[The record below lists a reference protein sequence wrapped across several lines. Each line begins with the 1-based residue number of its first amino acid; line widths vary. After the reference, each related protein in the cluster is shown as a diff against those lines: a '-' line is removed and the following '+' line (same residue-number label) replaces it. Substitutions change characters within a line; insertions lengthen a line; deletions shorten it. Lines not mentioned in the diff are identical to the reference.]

1 MKPVKITTFSVQIQ
15 VISCICLIARYK
27 SKYES
32 KHSVITKAT
41 ISRLLILGMQQ
52 YLISYQ
58 TVRPVG
64 PVWFD
69 TQRQTTVFRYVSASA
84 KTSSELGTAA
94 HIVQVDRLRSRG

>member
-1 MKPVKITTFSVQIQ
+1 MTTFSVLIQ
-15 VISCICLIARYK
+15 VISCIFLIARYK

-32 KHSVITKAT
+32 KHSVITNAT

-58 TVRPVG
+58 TVRAGG

-69 TQRQTTVFRYVSASA
+69 TQRQAKVFRYVSASA

-94 HIVQVDRLRSRG
+94 HVVQVDQLGSRD